1 MNMKCSCSVRVGDR
15 PGESVSIVYCAL
27 HKAAPK
33 LLSALKS
40 AAGHLLETAC
50 TCADRTE
57 GHQRDCSGLS
67 FTKEFDY
74 LIFKV
79 TSAR

>member
-1 MNMKCSCSVRVGDR
+1 MKKQDCGCEVRGVDSSV
-15 PGESVSIVYCAL
+15 IVYCPL

-33 LLSALKS
+33 LLSALQS
-40 AAGHLLETAC
+40 ASAQLLETAC

-67 FTKEFDY
+67 YVKEFDY

-79 TSAR
+79 TKAR